1 MYGYLY
7 CKTSYQYILGHTDTC
22 NYFLHQLRC
31 RLHVDN
37 HDPYTEMFFDSSRRH
52 SPAAAASSVGDP
64 DPDGGLQHLD
74 SEIFMLLLIFF
85 FLFENFSTDA

>member
-1 MYGYLY
+1 
-7 CKTSYQYILGHTDTC
+7 
-22 NYFLHQLRC
+22 
-31 RLHVDN
+31 
-37 HDPYTEMFFDSSRRH
+37 MFFDSSSRH